1 MTQPQIAIFNE
12 QSQSYHHLEYTF
24 KEDVYLVDIQQAL
37 QGALTKQTDDIN
49 IVIAFGRSTTNTLL
63 PELELPLFND
73 FTEIASSHGKKALAS
88 QGDVMFWIHSDN
100 ASHTLEQAFHI
111 QKMLTKIADTQ
122 LDISGFQYHKN
133 RDLIGFVDGTA
144 NPKEDAR
151 QLASLIPEGQ
161 SGAGGSFVLSQKW
174 IHDLSSFNAMPVPE
188 QEAVV
193 GRTKEDDIELSGD
206 AMPANSHVSRTDV
219 SGMKIY
225 RRSSPYGNASEHGL
239 YFLAF
244 ACDQLRFTTQLQR
257 MYGIPD
263 GVTDRLID
271 YSDAVTGSYWFA
283 PSQTALDTLMN

>member
-1 MTQPQIAIFNE
+1 MSQPQTAIFNE
-12 QSQSYHHLEYTF
+12 QTTSFHHLEYTF
-24 KEDVYLVDIQQAL
+24 KADVYYNSIIAKLKL
-37 QGALTKQTDDIN
+37 ALTRQNDGVEI
-49 IVIAFGRSTTNTLL
+49 IVAFGPSACNTLL
-63 PELELPLFND
+63 PHLALSDFND
-73 FTEIASSHGKKALAS
+73 FTELRSPHGKVAAATQRDL
-88 QGDVMFWIHSDN
+88 MFWIHSED
-100 ASHTLEQAFHI
+100 ASATFEQAI
-111 QKMLTKIADTQ
+111 YMQKSLASIADVQ
-122 LDISGFQYHKN
+122 LDISGFKYRGN

-151 QLASLIPEGQ
+151 QLATLIPTGQ
-161 SGAGGSFVLSQKW
+161 PGAGGSYAMSQKW
-174 IHDLSSFNAMPVPE
+174 VHNLTSFNAMPVAE

-193 GRTKEDDIELSGD
+193 GRTKVEDVELEGD

-244 ACDQLRFTTQLQR
+244 ACEQQRFTTQLQR

-271 YSDAVTGSYWFA
+271 YSDAVTGAYWFA
-283 PSQTALDTLMN
+283 PAQAELDNLLA